1 MNVTR
6 IAVLGVALV
15 AGVGAFFMMMNGN
28 KSAPAQIAQPVQE
41 KTVRVLVAD
50 RSFQRGERLTADAVK
65 WIDWPEK
72 ALSDAY
78 ITEATGGD
86 PAELE
91 KAVARTS
98 IVEGEPIIEAKIVR
112 AGSSGLLAAV
122 LEPGMRAVTMRITP
136 ETGVSGFILPGDRV
150 DIYYSES
157 GDSNRTATEL
167 VFEDVRVLAINTVY
181 NENPEAPVI
190 EGANATVE
198 MSPEDAEYFINTRAS
213 RGQMSFALR
222 SVFANEEGDGKQ
234 RREQNIKVIRYGR
247 S

>member
-6 IAVLGVALV
+6 IAVLGLALV
-15 AGVGAFFMMMNGN
+15 AGAGAFFMTMSN
-28 KSAPAQIAQPVQE
+28 KGATPQIAAPVE

-50 RSFQRGERLTADAVK
+50 RDFARGERLTADAVR
-65 WIDWPEK
+65 WYEWPEK
-72 ALSDAY
+72 ALSPAY
-78 ITEATGGD
+78 ITEASGGD

-98 IVEGEPIIEAKIVR
+98 IVSGEPIMEAKIVR

-122 LEPGMRAVTMRITP
+122 LAPGMRAVTMRITP
-136 ETGVSGFILPGDRV
+136 ETGVSGFVLPGDRV

-157 GDSNRTATEL
+157 GDGNRTGTEMI
-167 VFEDVRVLAINTVY
+167 FEDVRVLAINTTY

-190 EGANATVE
+190 EGANATIE
-198 MSPEDAEYFINTRAS
+198 LSPEDAEYLINSRAS

-222 SVFANEEGDGKQ
+222 SVFTDENGDKKQ
-234 RREQNIKVIRYGR
+234 RRDQSVKVIRYGR